1 MEDINW
7 LQKIAKKQLL
17 KQKSRNIK
25 LKLEEIANVKKQKLT
40 VQETT
45 DSLNKGIEKYLA
57 EAEEKRDFTLLSKA
71 NAFRKSV
78 KEKQQAL
85 NDLNN
90 AQKSLK
96 KK

>member
-25 LKLEEIANVKKQKLT
+25 LEEIANVKKQKLT
-40 VQETT
+40 VQETIE
-45 DSLNKGIEKYLA
+45 SLNKGIEKYLA

-78 KEKQQAL
+78 IEKQQAL
-85 NDLNN
+85 NNLNN